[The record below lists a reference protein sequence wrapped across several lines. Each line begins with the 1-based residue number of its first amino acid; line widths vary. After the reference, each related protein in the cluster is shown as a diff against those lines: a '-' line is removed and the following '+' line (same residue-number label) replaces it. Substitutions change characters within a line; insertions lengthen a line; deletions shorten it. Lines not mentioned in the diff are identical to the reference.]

1 VHFLDGAVT
10 PAVYL
15 PSLSASGSQQ
25 TLVHPT
31 QMLYGRL
38 MSESVRLD
46 HVHGEDLDGD
56 TWRGSVLRIEEEL

>member
-1 VHFLDGAVT
+1 
-10 PAVYL
+10 
-15 PSLSASGSQQ
+15 
-25 TLVHPT
+25 
-31 QMLYGRL
+31 